1 MSEDP
6 SILVPVEEAIR
17 LIVTAANQ
25 YEAVRIRNGV
35 AYAAMKRRRPNA
47 DAEACDEA
55 YYDRWKSE
63 VLKQRQGPI
72 EPLQYTGD

>member
-6 SILVPVEEAIR
+6 SILIPVEEAIR

-47 DAEACDEA
+47 DADACDEA

-63 VLKQRQGPI
+63 VLKQRQGPM
-72 EPLQYTGD
+72 ERLHWTGD

>member
-35 AYAAMKRRRPNA
+35 AYAAMKRLRAQA
-47 DAEACDEA
+47 DADACEEA
-55 YYDRWKSE
+55 YYDRWGNA
-63 VLKQRQGPI
+63 VANFRQGPI
-72 EPLQYTGD
+72 EPLHYTGD

>member
-6 SILVPVEEAIR
+6 SILTPVEEAIR
-17 LIVTAANQ
+17 QIVTAANVH
-25 YEAVRIRNGV
+25 EAVRIRNGV

-72 EPLQYTGD
+72 EPLQFTGD